1 MNPAGAVVVFV
12 IIWWTVFFAVL
23 PWGVRGRWESED
35 DGVKGAE
42 PGAPVTPD
50 LKKKLL
56 WTTGIALVL
65 WAVAEAVIISGVISF
80 RE

>member
-1 MNPAGAVVVFV
+1 MNIVGAIV
-12 IIWWTVFFAVL
+12 IYIIVWWVVFFAVL

-42 PGAPVTPD
+42 PGAPVSPD
-50 LKKKLL
+50 LKRKALI
-56 WTTGIALVL
+56 TSAIAL
-65 WAVAEAVIISGVISF
+65 AVSAVIIAIVMSGVINF

>member
-1 MNPAGAVVVFV
+1 MNVVGAIV
-12 IIWWTVFFAVL
+12 IYIIVWWVVFFAVL

-50 LKKKLL
+50 LKRKALI
-56 WTTGIALVL
+56 TSAIAFGVS
-65 WAVAEAVIISGVISF
+65 AVIVAVIMSGVIDF

>member
-56 WTTGIALVL
+56 WTTGITAVL
-65 WAVAEAVIISGVISF
+65 WAIAEAIIVSGVISF

>member
-56 WTTGIALVL
+56 WTTGITLVL
-65 WAVAEAVIISGVISF
+65 WAIAEAVIISGVISF

>member
-1 MNPAGAVVVFV
+1 MSIVGAIV
-12 IIWWTVFFAVL
+12 IYIVAWWAVFFAVL
-23 PWGVRGRWESED
+23 PWGVRGRWELED

-50 LKKKLL
+50 LKRKALI
-56 WTTGIALVL
+56 TSAIALGVS
-65 WAVAEAVIISGVISF
+65 AVIIAIVMSGVINF

>member
-42 PGAPVTPD
+42 PGAPVTPH

-56 WTTGIALVL
+56 WTTGITAVL
-65 WAVAEAVIISGVISF
+65 WAIAEAVIISGAISF

>member
-1 MNPAGAVVVFV
+1 MNIVGAIV
-12 IIWWTVFFAVL
+12 IYIIVWWVVFFAVL

-42 PGAPVTPD
+42 PGAPVSPD
-50 LKKKLL
+50 LKRKALI
-56 WTTGIALVL
+56 TSAIALGVS
-65 WAVAEAVIISGVISF
+65 AVIIAIVMSGVINF